1 MTSEDARVDWDAYEA
16 ELTDDQPAPVA
27 VDNPALSF
35 DGGRSAR
42 REPILPAWARS
53 RNAFTSQLRWA
64 FQHSTHTS
72 GYHLVRAPW
81 YGIQLTAFSLVGL
94 ARSVFA
100 AGRWVFDL
108 EGAPVRFAAVR
119 REDAAEYLK
128 LSAQRDSRVRL
139 RGIVA
144 LAATVALGVAG
155 IAIAAAPG
163 WVQSLAIAGAVGVFG
178 WVGRPADR
186 PIVTAAVVSNR
197 IARLTAD
204 TVVKALSVLGLAG
217 INQAMAKNPQAIGF
231 AAPISRDG
239 QGWRADIDLP
249 PGVTAGDV
257 MERRDRLASGLS
269 RPLGCVWPE
278 PAPHIHPGRLVLWV
292 GDQDIAAAK
301 PAAWPLLRGGAVDVF
316 KAQPF
321 GTDPRGRAVALPLIY
336 SNLLIGSIPGM
347 GKTFSLR
354 VPLLA
359 AALDPTARLWAFEL
373 KGTGDLEPIAKVAE
387 RYASG
392 FDDDTIEAALIA
404 LRDLRKEL
412 MRRAEVIKGL
422 PREVCPENKVT
433 PELAK
438 RRELGLSVLV
448 AAIDECQELFSHPEF
463 GKEAADLAE
472 RIIKLGRALG
482 VVLILATQRPDAKSL
497 PTGVSANVGTRFSL
511 RVMGQMENDMVL
523 GTSAYRN
530 GLRATMFTG
539 RDKGVGY
546 LVGATDEPVIVR
558 TYYVDGPTAEKVTDR
573 ARALRLAAG
582 TLTGYAAGQDTTAK
596 PKDTL
601 LEDILTVL
609 PAGEPKAWSEVI
621 ADRLSTLCPD
631 VYGGWGAEQ
640 VAAALKPHGVGT
652 GQVWGTD
659 PGTGKGANRRG
670 ITRDHIARAI
680 TDRDGKRRRDD
691 AA

>member
-1 MTSEDARVDWDAYEA
+1 MTSEDARIDWEAYEA
-16 ELTDDQPAPVA
+16 ELSPDTPPPVPVDD
-27 VDNPALSF
+27 PALMF
-35 DGGRSAR
+35 DGPRAVR

-53 RNAFTSQLRWA
+53 RSAFVSQVSWV
-64 FQHSTHTS
+64 FHHSVHAT
-72 GYHLVRAPW
+72 GYHLVRSPV
-81 YGIQLTAFSLVGL
+81 YGGKLTVFSVVGL
-94 ARSVFA
+94 ARSVLSA
-100 AGRWVFDL
+100 VRWVFDL

-119 REDAAEYLK
+119 REDAADYLK

-139 RGIVA
+139 RGII
-144 LAATVALGVAG
+144 ALGASIALGAAG
-155 IAIAAAPG
+155 IFLANAPG
-163 WVQSLAIAGAVGVFG
+163 WIQALAIAGAVAVFG
-178 WVGRPADR
+178 WIGRPADR
-186 PIVTAAVVSNR
+186 PIITAAVVTSR
-197 IARLTAD
+197 AARLTAE

-217 INQAMAKNPQAIGF
+217 INQALGKNPNAIGF

-239 QGWRADIDLP
+239 AGWRADIDLP

-292 GDQDIAAAK
+292 GDQDIATTK
-301 PAAWPLLRGGAVDVF
+301 PPTWPLLRGGAVDVF
-316 KAQPF
+316 RPQPF
-321 GTDPRGRAVALPLIY
+321 GTDPRGRAVALPLVY

-359 AALDPTARLWAFEL
+359 AALDPLTRLWVFEL
-373 KGTGDLEPIAKVAE
+373 KGTGDLEPLAKVAE

-392 FDDDTIEAALIA
+392 ADDDTAEAALLA

-412 MRRAEVIKGL
+412 QRRAEVIKGL

-438 RRELGLSVLV
+438 RRELGLSVLF

-511 RVMGQMENDMVL
+511 RVMGQVENDMIL

-530 GLRATMFTG
+530 GLRATMFTS

-546 LVGATDEPVIVR
+546 LVGAADEPVIVK
-558 TYYVDGPTAEKVTDR
+558 TYYLDGPAAEKVTDR

-582 TLTGYAAGQDTTAK
+582 TLTGFAAGQDTAAK

-609 PAGEPKAWSEVI
+609 PATEPKAWSEVI
-621 ADRLSTLCPD
+621 AERLAQLRPD

-640 VAAALKPHGVGT
+640 VAAALKPHGVST

-659 PGTGKGANRRG
+659 PNTGRGANRRG
-670 ITRDHIARAI
+670 ITRDHVSRVL
-680 TDRDGKRRRDD
+680 TERDGKRRRDD
-691 AA
+691 TA